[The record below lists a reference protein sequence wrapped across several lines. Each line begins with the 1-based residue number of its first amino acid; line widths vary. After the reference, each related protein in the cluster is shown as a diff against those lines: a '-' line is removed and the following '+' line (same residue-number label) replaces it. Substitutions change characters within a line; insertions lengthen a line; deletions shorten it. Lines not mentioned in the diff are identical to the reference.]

1 MIIALENAKREL
13 IDMRAKIEDL
23 GSALRIEALE
33 GRVAELEQKTADPA
47 FWGDQ
52 ENSSKVLQ
60 ELKQS
65 KDTIEEYHALC
76 ARLEV
81 SLVIRTSQ

>member
-1 MIIALENAKREL
+1 MIIALENAKHEL
-13 IDMRAKIEDL
+13 VDMRDKLKEL

-33 GRVAELEQKTADPA
+33 NRVAELEQKTSDPA
-47 FWGDQ
+47 FWNDQ

-65 KDTIEEYHALC
+65 
-76 ARLEV
+76 
-81 SLVIRTSQ
+81 